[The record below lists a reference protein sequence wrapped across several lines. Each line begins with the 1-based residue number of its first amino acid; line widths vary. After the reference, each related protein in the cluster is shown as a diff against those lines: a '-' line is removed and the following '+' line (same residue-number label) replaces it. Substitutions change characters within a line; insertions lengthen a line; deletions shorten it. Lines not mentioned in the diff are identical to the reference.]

1 MQVYNKQKY
10 TFLPQSIQMELSK
23 KPKHFSEF
31 FALFLKSTLNFEGF
45 EKKDDLRKKWLE
57 KCLKSPV

>member
-10 TFLPQSIQMELSK
+10 TFLTQSIQMELSK

-45 EKKDDLRKKWLE
+45 EKKADLRKKWLE